1 MKKTL
6 ALVVVLVLI
15 CSSFAV
21 YADTNSEYNCS
32 DWAKE
37 SIDRAFNTYLLNSEK
52 EYEFKT
58 NISRLEFCGLIFNLV
73 IQTPYFQT
81 WCEENLEEDE
91 TEFPSFIDK
100 AFTDTEDV
108 GVLLLHHIGIINGKS
123 ETEFAPNDNLTREEA
138 ATIIVRMIDI
148 TTPMAATE
156 VWYEYND
163 LSDISDWAMSSVQ
176 RISNLG
182 FMKGIGENKF
192 APKDTYTTEQ
202 AVVTVVRVFDANYI
216 NWIAEIIKNE
226 AGELGYVYENDTWNY
241 VTYDMAVGR
250 RVKPIDVNKD
260 EFKVHENE
268 KFAFDNKN
276 VYLMGNKIEDA
287 DPMTFQIITDDG
299 EMRYA
304 KDKKTVYIYLEDGA
318 IMKVIGADPETFE
331 VLDYPYA
338 KDKNDAY
345 NGCLPLYVDDVGK
358 FEVVESGDGWTRISY
373 PDSFL
378 TTSLNSKEVAEY
390 NNKKYGFID
399 TAVIYSEQGKAK
411 TEKLIYEGYRIMEEK
426 TLTDIWAIEEKENFI
441 VEMSQYIAE
450 KCEYGDNMGNLN
462 EEQRVFYITQALEM
476 EVNNGGF
483 SQFFFNSDG
492 CFGNEL
498 VSSFEKIGA
507 MKTAEICKKA
517 ISIYGD
523 KVPTDRD
530 EREAVLTPDDEKE
543 EERIEEILNECDDA
557 FFEYEDNLL
566 ELNYQFIINNKESFL
581 K

>member
-1 MKKTL
+1 MKKIL
-6 ALVVVLVLI
+6 ALVITVVMI
-15 CSSFAV
+15 CSSLV
-21 YADTNSEYNCS
+21 VCADTNSEHNCS

-37 SIDRAFNTYLLNSEK
+37 SIDRAFNSYLLDSEK

-58 NISRLEFCGLIFNLV
+58 NISRLEFCDLIFNLV
-73 IQTPYFQT
+73 VQTPYFVA
-81 WCEENLEEDE
+81 WCEENPEGDG
-91 TEFPSFIDK
+91 TEFPTFIEK
-100 AFTDTEDV
+100 PFVDTNDEK
-108 GVLLLHHIGIINGKS
+108 VLFLHHIGIINGKS
-123 ETEFAPNDNLTREEA
+123 ETAFAPNDNLTREEA

-148 TTPMAATE
+148 TTPMVATE
-156 VWYEYND
+156 VWYEYHD

-182 FMKGIGENKF
+182 FMKGVGENKF

-202 AVVTVVRVFDANYI
+202 AVVTVVRVFDANFI
-216 NWIAEIIKNE
+216 NWIAEIMKKE

-250 RVKPIDVNKD
+250 RVKPIDVNKE

-304 KDKKTVYIYLEDGA
+304 KDKKSVYIYLEDGA

-378 TTSLNSKEVAEY
+378 TTALNSKEVAEY
-390 NNKKYGFID
+390 NNEKYGFID

-411 TEKLIYEGYRIMEEK
+411 TEKIIYEGYRI
-426 TLTDIWAIEEKENFI
+426 
-441 VEMSQYIAE
+441 VE
-450 KCEYGDNMGNLN
+450 GN
-462 EEQRVFYITQALEM
+462 
-476 EVNNGGF
+476 
-483 SQFFFNSDG
+483 
-492 CFGNEL
+492 
-498 VSSFEKIGA
+498 
-507 MKTAEICKKA
+507 
-517 ISIYGD
+517 
-523 KVPTDRD
+523 
-530 EREAVLTPDDEKE
+530 
-543 EERIEEILNECDDA
+543 
-557 FFEYEDNLL
+557 
-566 ELNYQFIINNKESFL
+566 
-581 K
+581 